1 VQSSA
6 ADLPFSV
13 RIPFVEL
20 LGFRLR
26 RWEAGEAEVLFDP
39 AAEHLN
45 SFEVVHGGAT
55 MTLLDVAMAHAARS
69 VQRDMGVVTIEMKTS
84 FMQAAKGPLTARAR
98 LLHRSATLAFTDG
111 EVRDAAGRLC
121 AHASG
126 TFRYVRRLPAA
137 DRTVHGFGSGA

>member
-1 VQSSA
+1 M
-6 ADLPFSV
+6 PFSV
-13 RIPFVEL
+13 SIPFVEL

-26 RWEAGEAEVLFDP
+26 RWADGVAELAYEP
-39 AAEHLN
+39 QPQHLN
-45 SFEVVHGGAT
+45 SFGVVHGGAS

-84 FMQAAKGPLTARAR
+84 FLQAAQGPLVARAR
-98 LLHRSATLAFTDG
+98 LLHRTATLAFTDG

-126 TFRYVRRLPAA
+126 TFRYVRRLPAPGRA
-137 DRTVHGFGSGA
+137 VHDLRVPPGAPGTE